1 MAGFVIVGIFLLQ
14 KRSLDPYEQGSRS
27 NRLKSR
33 FLHHHSGN

>member
-1 MAGFVIVGIFLLQ
+1 MAGFVIVGILSPQ
-14 KRSLDPYEQGSRS
+14 KRSLNPYEYGSRS